1 MSSNQLDIL
10 KKGLVNLQYQTKET
24 KSRLLTRL
32 ANHEI
37 ITEEEEHWL
46 DHDANLVEEEQVI
59 EELEK
64 ASDYEQGLGRLDKIK
79 KKLLHAFLL
88 LLEIW

>member
-1 MSSNQLDIL
+1 MSSNPLDIL
-10 KKGLVNLQYQTKET
+10 KKGLVNLQSQTKGT
-24 KSRLLTRL
+24 KSRLLTGL

-46 DHDANLVEEEQVI
+46 DHDANLVEGEQVI
-59 EELEK
+59 GELEK
-64 ASDYEQGLGRLDKIK
+64 ASDYKQGLGRLDEIK

-88 LLEIW
+88 LMEIW